1 MGHMN
6 SANKRNIKKIN
17 TKKNTEKTKCVYI
30 LLSKTSTLP
39 SQVIKMWTKEP
50 YAHTSLALDIE
61 LNEMYSFARK
71 HLRNPFNCGFI
82 SEDITKGVFGRDVE
96 TTCRVARL
104 WVTNIQYKRIV
115 KILNEFKREQD
126 FYGYNYIGIFGVMC
140 NRAIERR
147 YNFFCS
153 QFVYFVLR
161 NAGVKMFDKKPGLAR
176 PEDFRVWDEL
186 ELIYEGRLNQY
197 RNFLALEYPNG
208 EKVSECIGE

>member
-17 TKKNTEKTKCVYI
+17 TKKNTEKSKSVYI
-30 LLSKTSTLP
+30 LLSKTKTLP

-96 TTCRVARL
+96 TVCRVARL
-104 WVTNIQYKRIV
+104 RVTSAQYKRIV
-115 KILNEFKREQD
+115 KILNDFKRTGFLWLQLHW
-126 FYGYNYIGIFGVMC
+126 
-140 NRAIERR
+140 
-147 YNFFCS
+147 
-153 QFVYFVLR
+153 YFWCY
-161 NAGVKMFDKKPGLAR
+161 M
-176 PEDFRVWDEL
+176 
-186 ELIYEGRLNQY
+186 
-197 RNFLALEYPNG
+197 
-208 EKVSECIGE
+208 